1 MNRSPYPPPSGQ
13 TRSAATQSPL
23 TVLMDTTQGL
33 AGICLRL
40 QTEWQRFAA
49 ERARKDVET
58 WVRLLRCGSPAEVAC
73 VQFEASAELASDY
86 LDAMNRAL
94 ADEAGAGPPT
104 AAADRM

>member
-1 MNRSPYPPPSGQ
+1 MNRFPYPPPSGQ
-13 TRSAATQSPL
+13 TRGAATQSPL

-33 AGICLRL
+33 AGIGLRL

-49 ERARKDVET
+49 DRARKDVET
-58 WVRLLRCGSPAEVAC
+58 WVRLLRCGSLAEVAC

-94 ADEAGAGPPT
+94 AHGASATPSI
-104 AAADRM
+104 AAADRP